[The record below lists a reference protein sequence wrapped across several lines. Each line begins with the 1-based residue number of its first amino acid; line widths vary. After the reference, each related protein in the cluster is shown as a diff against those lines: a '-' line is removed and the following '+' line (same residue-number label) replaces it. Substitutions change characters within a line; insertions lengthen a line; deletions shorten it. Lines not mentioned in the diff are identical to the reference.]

1 MKMKNINRASS
12 VEEERRN
19 ELLKERNGW
28 IQSDTTN
35 GFEV

>member
-1 MKMKNINRASS
+1 MKMKNVNCASS

-28 IQSDTTN
+28 IQSDSTN
-35 GFEV
+35 